1 LRLAAELEGTSGKY
15 LEGKTDIE
23 SSKTSYSVEK
33 QKDLWNW
40 TLRFVARDVAELKK
54 FETNNSK
61 FS

>member
-23 SSKTSYSVEK
+23 SSKYSVEK